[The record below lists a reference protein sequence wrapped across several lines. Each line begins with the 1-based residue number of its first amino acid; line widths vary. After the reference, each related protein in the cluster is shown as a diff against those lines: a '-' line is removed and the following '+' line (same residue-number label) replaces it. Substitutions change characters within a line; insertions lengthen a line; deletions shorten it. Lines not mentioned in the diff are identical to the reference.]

1 MNSILGIVAAMIAL
15 GLGWAWFH
23 FIKGHALPPAR
34 EIREVVIS
42 FNENIGDLL
51 PDDYESKEFALS
63 SAEEISRILEHLD
76 GVPVSRIPLIDS
88 DSTDE
93 GPNWILNICFENGD
107 FRFVTVDK
115 MHVSGSAIKNSKLYQ
130 YLKDHYT

>member
-1 MNSILGIVAAMIAL
+1 MNWILGVVATTIIF

-23 FIKGHALPPAR
+23 FIKGHTLPPAS
-34 EIREVVIS
+34 EIREISIS
-42 FNENIGDLL
+42 FNESIGDLL
-51 PDDYESKEFALS
+51 PDDYDSKEFVLTNAG
-63 SAEEISRILEHLD
+63 EISRVLEHLE

-93 GPNWILNICFENGD
+93 GPNWILNIYFENGD

-115 MHVSGSAIKNSKLYQ
+115 KHVSGSTIKNSGLYQ
-130 YLKDHYT
+130 YLKAHYT